1 MKKKSIVLA
10 SVLAMTMTMGLAA
23 PVFAG
28 EASAS
33 SAASSAAAASSSA
46 AGESDKAAHTAASSA
61 DAAASSADAAE
72 QPAGKEESIL
82 DALFGSEGIVPGMLP
97 EGVSVGDVFEAAG
110 EKLGVKDTPVYQN
123 VDNFLKEYS
132 KEDGSLDWAKLG
144 ESLQGLEGLLSES
157 TVDASALDEYLA
169 SYDKVDE
176 ALKDYL
182 FEMNAEFM
190 DPGDVQI
197 FSKKPAFVDDIE
209 KDEIKVLAE
218 LTQDNFK
225 IENDEMIM
233 ASGSSV
239 PMLLT
244 LVKDAEGNFKVTDCK
259 QAEDGEGYTDSIKV
273 MCDEVGITFDDYTAS
288 MKLCEYN
295 DEDAL
300 VEYLEAH
307 PEIKGAKY
315 MGEIKTAEELKKM
328 SDDYMEEL
336 FGGM

>member
-1 MKKKSIVLA
+1 MKKRSIVLA

-28 EASAS
+28 ESSAS
-33 SAASSAAAASSSA
+33 SAETASS
-46 AGESDKAAHTAASSA
+46 SSA
-61 DAAASSADAAE
+61 DAAASFADAAE

-132 KEDGSLDWAKLG
+132 EEDGSLDWAKLG

-157 TVDASALDEYLA
+157 TFDSSALDEYLA

-233 ASGSSV
+233 VSGSSV

-244 LVKDAEGNFKVTDCK
+244 LVKDADGNFKVTDCK
-259 QAEDGEGYTDSIKV
+259 QAEDGEGYADSIKV

-307 PEIKGAKY
+307 PEIKGAEY
-315 MGEIKTAEELKKM
+315 MGEIKTAEELQKM

>member
-1 MKKKSIVLA
+1 MKKRSIVLA

-33 SAASSAAAASSSA
+33 SAETASSSAASSSA
-46 AGESDKAAHTAASSA
+46 AAGGAEQATDAATSSA
-61 DAAASSADAAE
+61 DAAQDAAAE
-72 QPAGKEESIL
+72 DESLL
-82 DALFGSEGIVPGMLP
+82 DALFGSQGIVPGMLP

-132 KEDGSLDWAKLG
+132 EEDGSLDWAKLG
-144 ESLQGLEGLLSES
+144 KSLEGLES
-157 TVDASALDEYLA
+157 LFSGEAIDASALDEYLA

-176 ALKDYL
+176 ALKAYL

-209 KDEIKVLAE
+209 NDEIKVLAE
-218 LTQDNFK
+218 LTQDNIK

-233 ASGSSV
+233 VSGSSV

-244 LVKDAEGNFKVTDCK
+244 LVKDADGNFKVTDCK
-259 QAEDGEGYTDSIKV
+259 QAEDGEGYADSIKV
-273 MCDEVGITFDDYTAS
+273 MCDEVGISFDDYEAS
-288 MKLCEYN
+288 MKICEYN

-300 VEYLEAH
+300 VKYLEEH
-307 PEIKGAKY
+307 PEIKGVEY
-315 MGEIKTAEELKKM
+315 MGEIKTAEELQKM

>member
-1 MKKKSIVLA
+1 MKKRSIVLA

-28 EASAS
+28 EASTSSAS
-33 SAASSAAAASSSA
+33 SSAASSSA
-46 AGESDKAAHTAASSA
+46 ATGESDKAA
-61 DAAASSADAAE
+61 DAAASSADAAA

-123 VDNFLKEYS
+123 VDSFLKEYS
-132 KEDGSLDWAKLG
+132 EEDGSLDWAKLG
-144 ESLQGLEGLLSES
+144 KSLEGLES
-157 TVDASALDEYLA
+157 LFSGDAIDVSALDEYLA
-169 SYDKVDE
+169 SYDQVDE
-176 ALKDYL
+176 AMKDYV

-197 FSKKPAFVDDIE
+197 FSKKPAFVDDLE

-218 LTQDNFK
+218 FTQENYK
-225 IENDEMIM
+225 IENDEMVLV
-233 ASGSSV
+233 SGSSV
-239 PMLLT
+239 PMLMT
-244 LVKDAEGNFKVTDCK
+244 LVKDEDGSFKVTDCR
-259 QAEDGEGYTDSIKV
+259 QAEDGEGWADSIKA
-273 MCDEVGITFDDYTAS
+273 MCEEAGITFDDYESS

-295 DEDAL
+295 DVDAL
-300 VEYLEAH
+300 VEYLEEH
-307 PEIKGAKY
+307 PEIKGAEY
-315 MGEIKTAEELKKM
+315 MGEIKTAEELQKM

-336 FGGM
+336 IGGM